1 MVLTLEKIE
10 RVLVA
15 IDASLPGYD
24 ALEAA
29 VEFATLSEAP
39 LMALFVEDVNLV
51 KLSEL
56 PFAKELDRS
65 SGIMRPLDPE
75 RVIRTLEL
83 DAQKLRTRLSEE
95 SEKRRIS
102 VSMKVVRGHYV
113 TTAVN
118 MAGKRDIVFLK
129 DSARLYYGHPGTRL
143 NLPGER
149 KSGFGQKPVWVFYD
163 GSAESQ
169 RCLALALSLSQGYG
183 LDLVILM
190 AEGCSEDELRGLFKG
205 LPSGQPGSYH
215 LLPLSDHR
223 GVAATAQ
230 HSGGT
235 VLVLPREGGP
245 ARAADSVLITIRCP
259 RILV

>member
-1 MVLTLEKIE
+1 MALTAEKIE

-15 IDASLPGYD
+15 IDASLPAYD

-39 LMALFVEDVNLV
+39 LIALFVEDVNLV

-65 SGIMRPLDPE
+65 SGVMRPLNSGS
-75 RVIRTLEL
+75 VIRALEM
-83 DAQKLRTRLSEE
+83 DAQKLRKRLSEE
-95 SEKRRIS
+95 SKKRRIS

-113 TTAVN
+113 ATAVN
-118 MAGKRDIVFLK
+118 MAGKRDIVFLE
-129 DSARLYYGHPGTRL
+129 DSTRLYYRRTGTRPDL
-143 NLPGER
+143 SGER
-149 KSGFGQKPVWVFYD
+149 KFGFGQKPVWVFYD
-163 GSAESQ
+163 GSADSR

-183 LDLVILM
+183 LDLLILM
-190 AEGCSEDELRGLFKG
+190 AEGCSEDELRGLLKE

-215 LLPLSDHR
+215 VLPLSDHR

-235 VLVLPREGGP
+235 ALVLPREGGP
-245 ARAADSVLITIRCP
+245 ARASDSVLKTIRCP